1 MRGPGGA
8 WARKGGVVSA
18 ALFWAATAGSA
29 EVSVAAAADLK
40 FALDAA
46 VSDFRKSRADVG
58 VTVTYGSSGSFF
70 AQIESGAPFDLFL
83 SADVDYPEKL
93 AARGLTVPGSE
104 FLYAIGRIVVWVR
117 KESPLDLA
125 GRGLLALA
133 APSVTKVAIANP
145 RHAPYGRA
153 AEAALKSLGVWD
165 AVREKLV
172 FGENVAQAA
181 QFVESGAAEAGI
193 LALSLALAPEMAAK
207 GRWAEIPASAHPPLR
222 QGGVILKSS
231 TSPDAAKAFRDYLVG
246 PAGRAA
252 LARYGFALSLSSP

>member
-1 MRGPGGA
+1 VRGRGRA
-8 WARKGGVVSA
+8 QRGGVVAA
-18 ALFWAATAGSA
+18 ALLCAGTAAGA

-46 VSDFRKSRADVG
+46 VPDFRKSRPDVD
-58 VTVTYGSSGSFF
+58 VKVTYGSSGSFF

-104 FLYAIGRIVVWVR
+104 FLYATGRIVVWVR
-117 KESPLDLA
+117 KESPLDVA
-125 GRGLLALA
+125 GQGLSALTG
-133 APSVTKVAIANP
+133 PSVKKVAIANP

-153 AEAALKSLGVWD
+153 AEAALKSLGAWD

-181 QFVESGAAEAGI
+181 QFVESGAADAGI
-193 LALSLALAPEMAAK
+193 VALSLALAPEMAVK
-207 GRWAEIPASAHPPLR
+207 GRWAEIPPSAHPPLR

-231 TSPDAAKAFRDYLVG
+231 ASPDAAKVFRDYLVG
-246 PAGRAA
+246 PAGRAV
-252 LARYGFALSLSSP
+252 LTRYGFALPSP